1 MIDITHDL
9 RIFRDL
15 LPIWKNYETR
25 SSLEYFLAKDA
36 KETKANQP
44 MLKTLRQR
52 LMEEDWRNYPTADDS
67 RVQLFMSLRKE
78 LGHIAME
85 SAMVRITDPAL
96 VGVFHKL
103 RAEAFADDETKRS
116 LADEFFEKVLD
127 RHHPS
132 EIVERLKEAKA
143 WGTQVSVPH
152 EVELLITEARN
163 AYGLGLP
170 IACVAVC
177 WQLIE
182 RVLMNLIIRCGWIDD
197 RDRLDE
203 MSVEEK
209 IMLLPD
215 GRKAP
220 SSFMRQAITSQL
232 EAIDS
237 GLSFPKKADL
247 ESALG
252 IYQGTLSL
260 IGSLYSQYSNP
271 QVH

>member
-9 RIFRDL
+9 RIYRDL

-25 SSLEYFLAKDA
+25 SSLEYFLAQNA

-52 LMEEDWRNYPTADDS
+52 LMEEDWRNYPTEDDS

-85 SAMVRITDPAL
+85 AAMVRITDPAL
-96 VGVFHKL
+96 VGIFHKL
-103 RAEAFADDETKRS
+103 RAEAFTDDESKRS
-116 LADEFFEKVLD
+116 LADEFFDKVLD

-132 EIVERLKEAKA
+132 EIVERLKEAKV
-143 WGTQVSVPH
+143 WGTQVSVPAD
-152 EVELLITEARN
+152 VEALINEARN

-170 IACVAVC
+170 IACLAVC
-177 WQLIE
+177 RQLIE
-182 RVLMNLIIRCGWIDD
+182 RVLRNLIIRFEWVDD
-197 RDRLDE
+197 INRLE
-203 MSVEEK
+203 GMSAEER
-209 IMLLPD
+209 ISLLPD

-220 SSFMRQAITSQL
+220 SRFIKDSITSQL
-232 EAIDS
+232 EDIDRVMRS
-237 GLSFPKKADL
+237 PNKPDTEA
-247 ESALG
+247 ALRL
-252 IYQGTLSL
+252 YQATLSL

-271 QVH
+271 QIR